1 MVLFVQVV
9 EIGVARGVSDGSD
22 CCGFRGE
29 VTTAEAGIRLTTQG
43 KGAWIPTSVGVI
55 MEHL

>member
-1 MVLFVQVV
+1 MPGAL
-9 EIGVARGVSDGSD
+9 GVIAWFWLR
-22 CCGFRGE
+22 GFRGWLA
-29 VTTAEAGIRLTTQG
+29 TAEAGIRLTTQG